1 MSSNPAF
8 PKLTKPVMVELADA
22 FYVAAALDMEKG
34 RAAIQHAVTD
44 SILRPFDMASTR
56 VDDVRALWVPF
67 WRMAVS
73 VDGFHISLS
82 SVEVGEKG
90 RSIPLPTGGARF
102 RDADVMICART
113 IFPYEPKL
121 PSFFGRVSGV
131 PPLEILTTEMTAA
144 PDPELLAENGA
155 ETLDADVDKARAESI
170 AMGMLL
176 RAVSP
181 THAIYAKYEPKVNAA
196 QFVYYPLYYARY
208 QYNGEARRHAG
219 EEMFVAVSGKTG
231 AVVAA
236 KYPSAV
242 RSMAAKLRRVLSL
255 DTRR

>member
-1 MSSNPAF
+1 MSATAF
-8 PKLTKPVMVELADA
+8 PSLAKPVVIERADA

-34 RAAIQHAVTD
+34 KAAVQHAVTD
-44 SILRPFDMASTR
+44 SILRPFDISSTR

-67 WRMAVS
+67 WRMSVS

-82 SVEVGEKG
+82 SVEVGDKG
-90 RSIPLPTGGARF
+90 KSFPLPTGGARF

-121 PSFFGRVSGV
+121 PSFFGRASGV
-131 PPLEILTTEMTAA
+131 PPLEIPPNEMAA
-144 PDPELLAENGA
+144 SPDPEMLAENGA
-155 ETLDADVDKARAESI
+155 ETLDADVDRARAESI

-181 THAIYAKYEPKVNAA
+181 THAIYAKYEPKINAA

-219 EEMFVAVSGKTG
+219 EEMFVAISGKTG
-231 AVVAA
+231 VVVAA

-242 RSMAAKLRRVLSL
+242 RAMAAKVRRILSF